1 MTAREV
7 EGRTLGARTAAR
19 TVPVQDFLLS
29 SGGSPC
35 GPSHPSA
42 KPAHGSSVSLL
53 DRMESSSANSGPDLR
68 ATIHI
73 GASSVSMLIREPAS
87 GDEPGNQVEFLEKPL
102 PLARDIFRR
111 GRISRS
117 TTEHAVEILF
127 GFGESLREVGVDL
140 DQVERAV
147 ATNILAEAENVEVFL
162 NRLNIACGLHLE
174 VLDDG
179 EMTRLIYLKTRR
191 RLKDTPSM
199 KTCNTLVGL
208 IREQISGQ
216 ISQIYY
222 DFEHDDVEDIIVIGY
237 ELQLLT
243 PYLTKGH
250 NAKTTLKSLQEFV
263 SEIAEITGEE
273 RVQRYQLDY
282 HTADAV
288 VPALETNLA
297 IAEIFNLQ
305 SLRIPD
311 SDYERGILGDLPR
324 SPALATGFQAE
335 VIRSARILAQK
346 FKVDAKHA
354 GHVAKLVSRLF
365 EETAELHQLTEH
377 DALLLEVAAI
387 LHECGGYVS
396 PRAHH
401 KHSPYLIQNSEIFGL
416 SRPDVLTVSLI
427 ARYHRR
433 SGPKTRHADYRS
445 LPGPERI
452 RVSKM
457 AAIMRVADALER
469 AHSQRVRD
477 FSVEITRNKIRLNLI
492 GVTNAAV
499 ERLAMQSK
507 GDLFHDVF
515 GLEVVLSE
523 QG

>member
-1 MTAREV
+1 
-7 EGRTLGARTAAR
+7 
-19 TVPVQDFLLS
+19 
-29 SGGSPC
+29 
-35 GPSHPSA
+35 
-42 KPAHGSSVSLL
+42 
-53 DRMESSSANSGPDLR
+53 MESSSANAGPDLR

-199 KTCNTLVGL
+199 KTCNTLVVHVGPGNTRILLFRKGRINRYTSYRLGAHRTGEAVEASHADGAALLRL

-216 ISQIYY
+216 ISQIYF

-324 SPALATGFQAE
+324 SPALTTGFQAE

-401 KHSPYLIQNSEIFGL
+401 KHSQYLIQNSEIFGL